1 MKLTY
6 EQLRMLAQLGPAN
19 EKIVLKNRKGQTV
32 KPAIDKWH
40 LNNLKETR
48 FTSLGAPPR
57 PSPAPSESPFQT
69 SRAPSSSVL
78 RQPRGRP

>member
-48 FTSLGAPPR
+48 FTSLGAPQR
-57 PSPAPSESPFQT
+57 PSHAPSESPFQI
-69 SRAPSSSVL
+69 SLLPSSS
-78 RQPRGRP
+78 PRRRPVGKR